1 MSSQSNNIIKNTKN
15 NENENNNEQ
24 INLGGFPPIMYL
36 GQKNKKIKEFA
47 QLNSKNESFKNIS
60 KLNILNIKNILGNKK

>member
-1 MSSQSNNIIKNTKN
+1 MSSQSNNFIKNTKN

-60 KLNILNIKNILGNKK
+60 KLNILNIKNILGV

>member
-60 KLNILNIKNILGNKK
+60 KLNILNIKNILGV